1 MCTQALLCLLREDVV
16 LLFQEPLSELIISN
30 YTALKED
37 MLFVAKLLV
46 NRSCTFYGGSELWT
60 ELEIYFATP

>member
-1 MCTQALLCLLREDVV
+1 MCTQALLCLPGEDVV

-30 YTALKED
+30 YIALKED
-37 MLFVAKLLV
+37 MLFVAKLSV
-46 NRSCTFYGGSELWT
+46 NRSSSFYGGSELRT

>member
-1 MCTQALLCLLREDVV
+1 MCTQALLCLLGEDVV

-30 YTALKED
+30 YIALKED
-37 MLFVAKLLV
+37 MLFVAKLSV
-46 NRSCTFYGGSELWT
+46 NRSNSFYGGSELRT

>member
-46 NRSCTFYGGSELWT
+46 NRSSTFYGGCELWT